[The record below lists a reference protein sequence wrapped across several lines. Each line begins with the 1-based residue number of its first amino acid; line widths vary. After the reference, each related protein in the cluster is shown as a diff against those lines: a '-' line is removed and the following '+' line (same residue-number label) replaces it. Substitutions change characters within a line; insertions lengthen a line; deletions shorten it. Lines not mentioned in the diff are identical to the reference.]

1 MSGAGQNQGMKRTLL
16 LAVVPFLSG
25 CGLVFVNGPPSG
37 WQEIQ
42 DVDALETMALTQPCT
57 SSRTLV
63 WVDAVTGVTGLGG
76 LFTYEQTPSSQYGY
90 TLTDEIEM
98 GLAKTGY
105 GVMGLAAG
113 IGAIVGLNKTNDCRA
128 FNARLLEL
136 RRSDAVGQASH
147 EWLDE
152 LSPPP
157 DLGVAAFDPVFGIP
171 FNLEDGN

>member
-1 MSGAGQNQGMKRTLL
+1 MKEKL
-16 LAVVPFLSG
+16 LALALVPFLSG

-42 DVDALETMALTQPCT
+42 DVDALETRALTQPCT

-63 WVDAVTGVTGLGG
+63 WVDAVMGVTGLGG

-90 TLTDEIEM
+90 TLTDEIEV
-98 GLAKTGY
+98 GLAKIGY

-113 IGAIVGLNKTNDCRA
+113 VGAIVGLNKINDCRA
-128 FNARLLEL
+128 FTARLLQE
-136 RRSDAVGQASH
+136 RRGNEQAQASH

-152 LSPPP
+152 LFPLP
-157 DLGVAAFDPVFGIP
+157 DLGVTAFDLVFGLP
-171 FNLEDGN
+171 FNLADGN

>member
-1 MSGAGQNQGMKRTLL
+1 MKRILL

-42 DVDALETMALTQPCT
+42 DVDALETRALTQPCT

-63 WVDAVTGVTGLGG
+63 WVDGVIAVAGVISAFERPTDDSPGY
-76 LFTYEQTPSSQYGY
+76 TTPSEVQ
-90 TLTDEIEM
+90 
-98 GLAKTGY
+98 A
-105 GVMGLAAG
+105 GVERIFSVVAGLAAG
-113 IGAIVGLNKTNDCRA
+113 VGAMAGNQKVNDCRA

-136 RRSDAVGQASH
+136 RRSGAVGQASY

-152 LSPPP
+152 LFPIP
-157 DLGVAAFDPVFGIP
+157 DFRANALFPVRSL
-171 FNLEDGN
+171 NLNR

>member
-1 MSGAGQNQGMKRTLL
+1 MKRTLL

-25 CGLVFVNGPPSG
+25 CGVLFVKGPPSG

-42 DVDALETMALTQPCT
+42 DVEALVTMALTQPCT
-57 SSRTLV
+57 SSWTLV
-63 WVDAVTGVTGLGG
+63 RLDAVMGVVSVGN
-76 LFTYEQTPSSQYGY
+76 LFAYEQTPSSQYGY
-90 TLTDEIEM
+90 TLTDEIEV
-98 GLAKTGY
+98 GLAKIGY

-157 DLGVAAFDPVFGIP
+157 DLGVAAFDPVFGLP
-171 FNLEDGN
+171 FNLADGN

>member
-1 MSGAGQNQGMKRTLL
+1 MKKILL

-42 DVDALETMALTQPCT
+42 DVDALATRAITQPCT

-63 WVDAVTGVTGLGG
+63 WVDAVVGVVSVGN
-76 LFTYEQTPSSQYGY
+76 LFAYEQTPSSNYGY
-90 TLTDEIEM
+90 TLTDEIE
-98 GLAKTGY
+98 GGIAKIFH

-157 DLGVAAFDPVFGIP
+157 DLGVAAFDPVFGLP
-171 FNLEDGN
+171 LNLEDGN